1 MIEINRNPSPRTLRQ
16 FSLAFGVF
24 AAIVGC
30 LVLRRGGPWIPVTA
44 IWAAGAAIAVIGLA
58 RPALVRWIYLAM
70 SYLTAPVGIVV
81 SLTVLG
87 IVYYIVVTPIGFI
100 MRLLGLDPM
109 QRRRDA
115 KTDTYWR
122 KREQPEPDQYFR
134 QF

>member
-30 LVLRRGGPWIPVTA
+30 LVLARGGPWTTIAA
-44 IWAAGAAIAVIGLA
+44 IWSAGAAIALVGLA
-58 RPALVRWIYLAM
+58 RPTFVKWLYLAM
-70 SYLTAPVGIVV
+70 SCLTAPIGIVI

-87 IVYYIVVTPIGFI
+87 IVYYIVVTPIGVI
-100 MRLLGLDPM
+100 MRLLGRDPM
-109 QRRRDA
+109 QRRPDP